1 MRSGRA
7 LARTS
12 GVTPTTDD
20 VGCLLLPT
28 DVRVGRRAGNAMVTA
43 VVRGGSIS
51 MRNAIILNLHQPHG
65 KRRIPVYILNL
76 HHALGQPARADA
88 LAPGRDARRSACAAL
103 VFRRALAS
111 WQAYQIVNSHTALPL
126 ILSQKGVDSQRA
138 PFHHEE
144 VAMSK
149 RTFLAPGVVLGD
161 WWHRTADGRLQCDL
175 CPRGCTMR
183 PGQHGFASCA
193 RRVRKGSC

>member
-12 GVTPTTDD
+12 GVTPDNGRCRMSSLTD
-20 VGCLLLPT
+20 
-28 DVRVGRRAGNAMVTA
+28 RRACRVAAQERDGDCG
-43 VVRGGSIS
+43 RP
-51 MRNAIILNLHQPHG
+51 RRFNLYEKCYNSQSPSAP
-65 KRRIPVYILNL
+65 RQERIPVYILNL
-76 HHALGQPARADA
+76 HPAPVNLRGRDA
-88 LAPGRDARRSACAAL
+88 SLQARDARRSACAAP
-103 VFRRALAS
+103 VFQHALAS
-111 WQAYQIVNSHTALPL
+111 RQGISDCEQSHCPLL

-175 CPRGCTMR
+175 CPRVARCVRVST
-183 PGQHGFASCA
+183 GFASCA
-193 RRVRKGSC
+193 RRVRRGLC